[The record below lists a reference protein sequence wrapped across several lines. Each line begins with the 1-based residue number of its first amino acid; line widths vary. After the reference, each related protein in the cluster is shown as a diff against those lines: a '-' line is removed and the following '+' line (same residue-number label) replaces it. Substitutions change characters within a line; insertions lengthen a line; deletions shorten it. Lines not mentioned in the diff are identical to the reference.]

1 MGKLVEGLWD
11 CPYCDTT
18 SIKASQKTCPNCGH
32 PQDENTV
39 FRMPDTISYV
49 SDEDAA
55 KISQNP
61 DWQCSFCG
69 SLNKDID
76 NSCNNCGASKEESEK
91 NYFEMR
97 RERDEKSN
105 KKQNMAVKAINKSS
119 DNCISKSK
127 GDNVI
132 LESLLTSI
140 AIIAITASIIL
151 GIWVISCLTP
161 TVKNVTIDDFDWER
175 TINIEEIVT
184 YNESGWTL
192 PSGARQQYTRRET
205 KTYKQV
211 LDHYKTVQETKT
223 RQVLDHYETK
233 NSYKNLGNG
242 YFEQKT
248 DRVPVYKTETYPEN
262 VQKPVYRQ
270 EPVYATKYYY
280 EIDRWTVVDTAK
292 SSGNDQNPSWPEP
305 KLKDGQRTGDK
316 NEHYFVTATYQ
327 KKKDKTETEK
337 YEMAFSEWNEL
348 KKGEEIELK
357 INMGGFAEINKK

>member
-49 SDEDAA
+49 SDEDAV

-105 KKQNMAVKAINKSS
+105 KKQNMAVKAIDKSS

-151 GIWVISCLTP
+151 GIWVISCLAP

-175 TINIEEIVT
+175 TINIEEIAP
-184 YNESGWTL
+184 NEQNMTL
-192 PSGARQQYTRRET
+192 QSER
-205 KTYKQV
+205 
-211 LDHYKTVQETKT
+211 LDSSQWRAAAIHAA
-223 RQVLDHYETK
+223 
-233 NSYKNLGNG
+233 GNQNIQTG
-242 YFEQKT
+242 SRSLQ
-248 DRVPVYKTETYPEN
+248 DS
-262 VQKPVYRQ
+262 
-270 EPVYATKYYY
+270 A
-280 EIDRWTVVDTAK
+280 
-292 SSGNDQNPSWPEP
+292 GNQNKAGSRP
-305 KLKDGQRTGDK
+305 L
-316 NEHYFVTATYQ
+316 
-327 KKKDKTETEK
+327 
-337 YEMAFSEWNEL
+337 
-348 KKGEEIELK
+348 
-357 INMGGFAEINKK
+357 

>member
-105 KKQNMAVKAINKSS
+105 KR
-119 DNCISKSK
+119 
-127 GDNVI
+127 
-132 LESLLTSI
+132 
-140 AIIAITASIIL
+140 
-151 GIWVISCLTP
+151 
-161 TVKNVTIDDFDWER
+161 KN
-175 TINIEEIVT
+175 
-184 YNESGWTL
+184 
-192 PSGARQQYTRRET
+192 T
-205 KTYKQV
+205 KW
-211 LDHYKTVQETKT
+211 LF
-223 RQVLDHYETK
+223 L
-233 NSYKNLGNG
+233 NG
-242 YFEQKT
+242 M
-248 DRVPVYKTETYPEN
+248 N
-262 VQKPVYRQ
+262 
-270 EPVYATKYYY
+270 
-280 EIDRWTVVDTAK
+280 
-292 SSGNDQNPSWPEP
+292 
-305 KLKDGQRTGDK
+305 
-316 NEHYFVTATYQ
+316 
-327 KKKDKTETEK
+327 
-337 YEMAFSEWNEL
+337 
-348 KKGEEIELK
+348 
-357 INMGGFAEINKK
+357 

>member
-119 DNCISKSK
+119 DDCISKSK

-140 AIIAITASIIL
+140 AIIAIAASIIL
-151 GIWVISCLTP
+151 GIWVISCLAP

-175 TINIEEIVT
+175 TINI
-184 YNESGWTL
+184 
-192 PSGARQQYTRRET
+192 
-205 KTYKQV
+205 
-211 LDHYKTVQETKT
+211 
-223 RQVLDHYETK
+223 
-233 NSYKNLGNG
+233 
-242 YFEQKT
+242 
-248 DRVPVYKTETYPEN
+248 
-262 VQKPVYRQ
+262 
-270 EPVYATKYYY
+270 
-280 EIDRWTVVDTAK
+280 
-292 SSGNDQNPSWPEP
+292 
-305 KLKDGQRTGDK
+305 
-316 NEHYFVTATYQ
+316 
-327 KKKDKTETEK
+327 
-337 YEMAFSEWNEL
+337 
-348 KKGEEIELK
+348 
-357 INMGGFAEINKK
+357 

>member
-161 TVKNVTIDDFDWER
+161 RVRMSRLMILIGNGQLILKKLSRIMRAAGLFPVARGSNTRGGKPKHTNRFSITTRQCRKPKQGRFSTIMKR
-175 TINIEEIVT
+175 K
-184 YNESGWTL
+184 TL
-192 PSGARQQYTRRET
+192 T
-205 KTYKQV
+205 KTLEMDISNKRPTGFRCTKRRRTPKMYKSPSTGRSQCM
-211 LDHYKTVQETKT
+211 LRSITT
-223 RQVLDHYETK
+223 R
-233 NSYKNLGNG
+233 
-242 YFEQKT
+242 
-248 DRVPVYKTETYPEN
+248 
-262 VQKPVYRQ
+262 
-270 EPVYATKYYY
+270 
-280 EIDRWTVVDTAK
+280 
-292 SSGNDQNPSWPEP
+292 
-305 KLKDGQRTGDK
+305 
-316 NEHYFVTATYQ
+316 
-327 KKKDKTETEK
+327 
-337 YEMAFSEWNEL
+337 
-348 KKGEEIELK
+348 
-357 INMGGFAEINKK
+357 